1 MTWLLAV
8 VVNFGLTP
16 LAAMASFGV
25 PITEI
30 ALSLHMQPYPILYAF
45 NVGLDQLL
53 FPYEYAIYLIYFS
66 FGMIQI
72 KDFIKFGA
80 TKMVL
85 SFLFLMILAVP
96 YWKLI
101 GLL

>member
-1 MTWLLAV
+1 
-8 VVNFGLTP
+8 
-16 LAAMASFGV
+16 
-25 PITEI
+25 
-30 ALSLHMQPYPILYAF
+30 
-45 NVGLDQLL
+45 
-53 FPYEYAIYLIYFS
+53 
-66 FGMIQI
+66 MIQI